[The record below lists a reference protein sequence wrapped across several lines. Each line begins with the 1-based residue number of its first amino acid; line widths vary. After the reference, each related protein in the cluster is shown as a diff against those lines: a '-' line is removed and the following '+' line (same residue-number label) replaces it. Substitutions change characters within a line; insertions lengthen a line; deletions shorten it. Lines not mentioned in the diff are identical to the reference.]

1 MSSSISTSG
10 WSMKSRVSIFCL
22 LGLISV
28 GAVAEPEEAPSM
40 ELLEFLAGLETE
52 GGEQV
57 DTVQL
62 LESDSL
68 LRPTD
73 STESKDDE

>member
-1 MSSSISTSG
+1 
-10 WSMKSRVSIFCL
+10 MKSRASAFCL

-40 ELLEFLAGLETE
+40 DLLEFLAGLETE
-52 GGEQV
+52 EGEQV

-68 LRPTD
+68 LRPAD
-73 STESKDDE
+73 STESEDDE

>member
-1 MSSSISTSG
+1 
-10 WSMKSRVSIFCL
+10 MKSRASAFCL

-52 GGEQV
+52 GGELV

-62 LESDSL
+62 LGPDSL
-68 LRPTD
+68 AWLPD
-73 STESKDDE
+73 STESEDDE